1 MFAKKLTLLLSAF
14 ATTLI
19 FSACSSQPETV
30 TVVETVEVEK
40 IVEVEKEVEKIITVE
55 VEVEAAAAVQ
65 DSTDGQWCS
74 DMTIRFFSGGAE
86 GDAFGSIVQRGAQA
100 AEADLGPK
108 VDYIF
113 SGWDTETMTNQLR
126 DAIAAQPDGIAM
138 MGHPGNDALVPLA
151 EEAAAAGILMMYQN
165 VPVHEATA
173 QFGGG
178 YVGADQ
184 AAQGY
189 ALGQEALR
197 TLDLSSGDQVVVV
210 GAFETEERGARERG
224 VVQAFEEGGLE
235 VIQITAQEEWAADPS
250 LMIPALT
257 SAVLSNPEVKLISH
271 AGGQT
276 LGAAEIYNEA
286 LDKGPGEIYHIGFDT
301 SAAII
306 DGFRKGYIQLTADQ
320 QPFLQGYLPI
330 LSLCLTAKY
339 GFAPINVETGAG
351 FVDVNNF
358 EAVATYAEQGIR

>member
-1 MFAKKLTLLLSAF
+1 MFTKKLTLLLSAF
-14 ATTLI
+14 AAI
-19 FSACSSQPETV
+19 FVFSACSSPSDTA
-30 TVVETVEVEK
+30 TVVEAVEETDAVEVDTQPAE
-40 IVEVEKEVEKIITVE
+40 E
-55 VEVEAAAAVQ
+55 EAESVTAVQ

-100 AEADLGPK
+100 AAADLGPK

-113 SGWDTETMTNQLR
+113 SGWDSETMTNQLR
-126 DAIAAQPDGIAM
+126 DAIAASPDGIAM

-151 EEAAAAGILMMYQN
+151 EEAAAADILMMYQN

-189 ALGQEALR
+189 ALGKEALR
-197 TLDLSSGDQVVVV
+197 TLDLSSGDQVIVV
-210 GAFETEERGARERG
+210 GDFETEERGARERG
-224 VVQAFEEGGLE
+224 VVQAFEESGLE
-235 VIQITAQEEWAADPS
+235 VIQIAVQTEWAADPS
-250 LMIPALT
+250 LMIPPLT
-257 SAVLSNPEVKLISH
+257 SAVLSNPDVKLISH
-271 AGGQT
+271 AGGQL

-286 LDKGPGEIYHIGFDT
+286 LGKGPGEIYHIGFDT

-330 LSLCLTAKY
+330 LSLCLTEKY
-339 GFAPINVETGAG
+339 GFAPLNVETGAG

-358 EAVATYAEQGIR
+358 EAVAAFAEEGIR

>member
-1 MFAKKLTLLLSAF
+1 MSTRKLVLLLAVF
-14 ATTLI
+14 AATLVLWG
-19 FSACSSQPETV
+19 CSSSPETAA
-30 TVVETVEVEK
+30 VVEAGEEVDTVAAETGSE
-40 IVEVEKEVEKIITVE
+40 E
-55 VEVEAAAAVQ
+55 VEVESAAAEEE
-65 DSTDGQWCS
+65 STDGQWCS

-100 AEADLGPK
+100 AAADLGPQ

-126 DAIAAQPDGIAM
+126 DAIAASPDGIAM
-138 MGHPGNDALVPLA
+138 MGHPGNDALLPLA

-165 VPVHEATA
+165 VPVHDVTA
-173 QFGGG
+173 QLGGG
-178 YVGADQ
+178 YVGAEQFD
-184 AAQGY
+184 QGY

-197 TLDLSSGDQVVVV
+197 TLDLSSGDQVIVV

-235 VIQITAQEEWAADPS
+235 VIQITVQEEWSTDPS

-257 SAVLSNPEVKLISH
+257 SAVLSNPDVKLISH
-271 AGGQT
+271 AGGQL

-330 LSLCLTAKY
+330 LSLCLTEKY
-339 GFAPINVETGAG
+339 GFAPLNVETGAG

-358 EAVATYAEQGIR
+358 EAVAAFAEQGIR